1 MVSNERVAAPD
12 LARGLMLAMIVLS
25 NVVFHLWAA
34 PRGSSGWH
42 PADGSAADR
51 VTQFLMIVLVDLR
64 VYPLFAF
71 LFGYGMARLMDR
83 QITRG
88 SSPAAAVRL
97 VRRRSLLLI
106 AFGLVHAALLLAG
119 DILAVY
125 GLISL
130 VLGAL
135 FLRRTDRTLLVWA
148 AIFAALLLVMA
159 LGLNA
164 LMLTNGAS
172 VAQPGHVATPGHVEY
187 ATGEENW
194 LAAAGGRLTT
204 WAMLL
209 LAAPAQFGMHAVLL
223 LGIWAARNR
232 VLEEPA
238 RHRRLLVTTAA
249 IGIPLGWLGA
259 LPSALAHVGL
269 LDVPAEALT
278 DQGEL
283 FLLQSATGVLAGLGY
298 VAMFTL
304 LATGRWVRRPL
315 AVAVRAVGARSLSVY
330 LAHSVLL
337 APVLAAWGLG
347 LGAHLGSA
355 GAALYALGAWALTL
369 ALAFF
374 LERRGLRG
382 PAETLLRR
390 LLHRPQAAAD
400 VRR

>member
-1 MVSNERVAAPD
+1 MASSERSAAPD

-34 PRGSSGWH
+34 PAAPSGWH
-42 PADGSAADR
+42 PADGSAADG

-64 VYPLFAF
+64 IYPLFAF

-83 QITRG
+83 QVSRG
-88 SSPAAAVRL
+88 DSPAAAVRL
-97 VRRRSLLLI
+97 IRRRSLLLI

-148 AIFAALLLVMA
+148 GIFTGLLLVLA

-164 LMLTNGAS
+164 LMFATGVSDAP
-172 VAQPGHVATPGHVEY
+172 PGHVATAGHAEY
-187 ATGEENW
+187 ATGETGW
-194 LAAAGGRLTT
+194 LAAAMGRLTT
-204 WAMLL
+204 WGTLL
-209 LAAPAQFGMHAVLL
+209 LGAPAQFGMHAVLL
-223 LGIWAARNR
+223 LGIWTARNR

-238 RHRRLLVTTAA
+238 RHRRLLVVTAA
-249 IGIPLGWLGA
+249 VGIPIGWLGA
-259 LPSALAHVGL
+259 LPSALAHFGVL
-269 LDVPAEALT
+269 TVPSGAQT

-283 FLLQSATGVLAGLGY
+283 FLLQAATGIFAGLGY
-298 VAMFTL
+298 VALLTL
-304 LATGRWVRRPL
+304 LATGAWVRHPL
-315 AVAVRAVGARSLSVY
+315 AVAVGAVGRRSLSVY

-355 GAALYALGAWALTL
+355 GAAFYALGAWLVTL

-374 LERRGLRG
+374 LERRGLPG
-382 PAETLLRR
+382 PAEALMRR
-390 LLHRPQAAAD
+390 LLYRRQAAAD
-400 VRR
+400 VRT